1 MISIIHLYIIHRF
14 QENFHLP
21 VFCPYKHCGPAESL
35 SYAFSPPILLT
46 LFRRSEIIQ
55 LRAVRGWS
63 ILRGGSLLTQA
74 HLCDQPHSATA
85 RHEHGAKRNAN
96 GTALTNP
103 DSYLRFNMLPL
114 NYTINRKSAHRHYG
128 DGRCSILAL
137 KTSFFRNPATHGI
150 YYL

>member
-1 MISIIHLYIIHRF
+1 MECGSRIKGPFPRPFPVLLFDMR
-14 QENFHLP
+14 LP
-21 VFCPYKHCGPAESL
+21 SQYHMALRTDL
-35 SYAFSPPILLT
+35 SNRIRICAF
-46 LFRRSEIIQ
+46 
-55 LRAVRGWS
+55 LRAVHGWS
-63 ILRGGSLLTQA
+63 IRPGGSLLTQGP
-74 HLCDQPHSATA
+74 LCAQTYSATA